1 MKRAFRRITTP
12 VLALVLLASTVQ
24 AQERDRTRR
33 SRDAEAAPT
42 RQAVRAAQT
51 DRAAAPSRPSRR
63 GPALAPDA
71 QVRVIVVKHADAESI
86 ANVIN
91 HIQRAGGIGG
101 GSALVISDERT
112 NALIVATKDD
122 DAIETIQELVAA
134 LDTTVAALDTT
145 WEAKQPARVKTELIW
160 HAVPLKAAR
169 AHELVD
175 ALGQLASVDRRTP
188 VRIVAD
194 ERANTVWLSG
204 PDEHV
209 AKLATVAREMDA
221 NTGSAETR
229 GPTGQRALHFFSL
242 EHARSGP
249 LAGTVSLVARMMDLD
264 VEVVS
269 DQQSDTIVAYA
280 TPDQLEQLKSIIA
293 ELDVAPKR
301 PRGRRPAG
309 ESKD

>member
-51 DRAAAPSRPSRR
+51 DPAAAPRERSRR
-63 GPALAPDA
+63 RPALAPDA

-134 LDTTVAALDTT
+134 LDTT

-175 ALGQLASVDRRTP
+175 ALAQLASVDRRTP

-221 NTGSAETR
+221 NTESAETR

>member
-24 AQERDRTRR
+24 AQERERTRQNR
-33 SRDAEAAPT
+33 EAEAAPT
-42 RQAVRAAQT
+42 RQAVRAGQT
-51 DRAAAPSRPSRR
+51 DRAAAPSQPSRR
-63 GPALAPDA
+63 RPALAPDA

-134 LDTTVAALDTT
+134 LDTT

-175 ALGQLASVDRRTP
+175 ALAQLASVDRRTP

-221 NTGSAETR
+221 NTESAETR

-249 LAGTVSLVARMMDLD
+249 LVGTVSLVARMMDLD